1 MSATGGEGWGRRTRR
16 NRRRRGENTTERP
29 RVGGLAA
36 GSADSENDRGVSR
49 IKEARRGEWE
59 KRRRRRRENKKFVE
73 RRGGGRRGTNDK

>member
-1 MSATGGEGWGRRTRR
+1 MSATGEEGWGRRTRR

-49 IKEARRGEWE
+49 IKEGRGSGRRGGEGGG
-59 KRRRRRRENKKFVE
+59 KIRNSSREE
-73 RRGGGRRGTNDK
+73 RRGKERNKR

>member
-1 MSATGGEGWGRRTRR
+1 MGEKDEEKQAKEGRKYY
-16 NRRRRGENTTERP
+16 GTTVETT

>member
-1 MSATGGEGWGRRTRR
+1 M
-16 NRRRRGENTTERP
+16 
-29 RVGGLAA
+29 AA